1 MRLEFPDMDW
11 RRAAG
16 ILAFAGSVQLI
27 LGMLIAE
34 FLYPGYSNSQ
44 NYISDLGATCRNTC
58 VIHEPTATIFNT
70 SVVLLGICIIVI
82 AYALWREF
90 GSIIFSVLLGFTGSG
105 AAGVGL
111 FPETYGSLHLAVSFM
126 VFFFGGLSAVA
137 SYWFAKAPFSYF
149 SVVLGLVCLAALAV
163 FGLDMNLGLGP
174 GGMERMI
181 AYPVLLWGVGF
192 GAYLMHEEVQ

>member
-1 MRLEFPDMDW
+1 MDW
-11 RRAAG
+11 RRTAG
-16 ILAFAGSVQLI
+16 ILAFAGAVQLI

-58 VIHEPTATIFNT
+58 VIYEPTATIFNT
-70 SVVLLGICIIVI
+70 SVILLGIFMIVI

-90 GSIIFSVLLGFTGSG
+90 GSIVFSVLVGLSGLG

-111 FPETYGSLHLAVSFM
+111 FPETYGWLHFVVSFM
-126 VFFFGGLSAVA
+126 VFFFGGLSAVE
-137 SYWFAKAPFSYF
+137 SYWFVKAPFSYF
-149 SVVLGLVCLAALAV
+149 SVVLGLASLAALAV

-192 GAYLMHEEVQ
+192 GSYLMHEKVE